1 MNIYIAVFTIGL
13 SSGHKELIGAYD
25 NYDKAEEA
33 INKHI
38 QKDYYNRDNYSI
50 YEIELNK
57 EDNIVFAE
65 W

>member
-13 SSGHKELIGAYD
+13 SSGYKEFIGAYD
-25 NYDKAEEA
+25 NCDKAEEA
-33 INKHI
+33 INKHM
-38 QKDYYNRDNYSI
+38 QKGYYNRDCYSI

-57 EDNIVFAE
+57 EDSIIFAE